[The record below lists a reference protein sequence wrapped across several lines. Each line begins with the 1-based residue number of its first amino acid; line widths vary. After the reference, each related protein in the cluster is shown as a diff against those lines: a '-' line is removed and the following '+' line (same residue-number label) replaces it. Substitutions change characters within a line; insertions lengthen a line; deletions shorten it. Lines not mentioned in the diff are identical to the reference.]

1 MCTDLN
7 LGIYDFIL
15 LNLRHEFCFWITH
28 LRRLK
33 NLFGEVELC
42 CENWKCK
49 VSNLDATNLYG
60 FRRMSGPK
68 LNDIPFVRSVHID
81 PLWGWGREM
90 LAESGHSPILFL
102 LLLHLHAWK
111 LPVVLVPSRL
121 VLLINGMD
129 NIFYMYCFMWIW
141 WSNLYVQSAKFGDSF
156 VQLEYF

>member
-7 LGIYDFIL
+7 LGVYDFIL

-90 LAESGHSPILFL
+90 LAESGHSPIFFFFCYCYTCTLESYRWFSF
-102 LLLHLHAWK
+102 HLDWFCW
-111 LPVVLVPSRL
+111 LT
-121 VLLINGMD
+121 G
-129 NIFYMYCFMWIW
+129 WIT
-141 WSNLYVQSAKFGDSF
+141 SFTCTVYVNLMK
-156 VQLEYF
+156 